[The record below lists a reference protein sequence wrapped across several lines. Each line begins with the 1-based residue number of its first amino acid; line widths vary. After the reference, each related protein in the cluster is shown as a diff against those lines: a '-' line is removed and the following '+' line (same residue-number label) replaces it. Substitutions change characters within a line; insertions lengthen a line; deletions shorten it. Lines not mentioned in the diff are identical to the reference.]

1 MNEAASRPQG
11 INTMLRHHTRHGLP
25 TLAAVL
31 ALVTTTTAE
40 DEPSPATPPVVDEVA
55 NETDAPDLLVAAATC
70 LSELDAF
77 EVVVSTIV
85 RDSQGRRLAPPS
97 RGRIAFERR
106 DDAPRFL
113 AETWGALGSARLAF
127 DGETVTLGDPTSRA
141 YESMTTPEDPARIL
155 DDPGI
160 TARFGPAAVHLL
172 GLVLDDGLDAFR
184 QIGEPRGVDLGPRP
198 AMLVPCQSMLDET
211 GGDVRMAF
219 AASGPPLPL
228 AVAVLLPDGSVVE
241 LEFHDWRLGPIE
253 DAADQFAAPPAEWT
267 RVASL
272 PRPACLPAKA
282 EPGAAVEMP
291 TAIAEVDTLAE

>member
-1 MNEAASRPQG
+1 MAEESGQTTSSPS
-11 INTMLRHHTRHGLP
+11 
-25 TLAAVL
+25 
-31 ALVTTTTAE
+31 TTTTGE
-40 DEPSPATPPVVDEVA
+40 KDEVA
-55 NETDAPDLLVAAATC
+55 NDTDAPDLLVAAATC
-70 LSELDAF
+70 VSELDAF

-97 RGRIAFERR
+97 RGRIAFERC
-106 DDAPRFL
+106 DDLPRFV
-113 AETWGALGSARLAF
+113 AETWGGLGSARLAF
-127 DGETVTLGDPTSRA
+127 DGETMTLGDPTTRA
-141 YESMTTPEDPARIL
+141 FESWTTPEDPFRIL
-155 DDPGI
+155 DDPDI
-160 TARFGPAAVHLL
+160 TARFGPAAIHLL
-172 GLVLDDGLDAFR
+172 GLVLDDGLEAFR
-184 QIGEPRGVDLGPRP
+184 QVGEPRDVDLGPRR
-198 AMLVPCQSMLDET
+198 AKLIPCLSMLDAT